1 MLVSDPVFKKVY
13 EAFERHD
20 SCVTIVST
28 KSMDALSTICA
39 VAAANATCAIYINNL
54 MDFGACACCFRVHHY
69 DEKAQEQSEPVYQH
83 SSPV

>member
-39 VAAANATCAIYINNL
+39 VAAANATCAIYL
-54 MDFGACACCFRVHHY
+54 KGFEFQRVL
-69 DEKAQEQSEPVYQH
+69 KVNR
-83 SSPV
+83 